1 MFAIFKEK
9 EALITVKKR
18 LSTEVTF
25 SNALILLDIE
35 NQYRFDTK
43 NVEFLITCLKVKDYY
58 KKKFEMQQSVCEEE
72 GEDP

>member
-35 NQYRFDTK
+35 NPYRFDK
-43 NVEFLITCLKVKDYY
+43 KDVM
-58 KKKFEMQQSVCEEE
+58 F
-72 GEDP
+72 